1 MKGSTTKH
9 TSDRIERMKE
19 VAPEMYNFVKIVY
32 ELLTEDDD
40 SGERTMNW
48 HVTVDVARQILDRID
63 GKENGHD

>member
-1 MKGSTTKH
+1 MKRSTTKH
-9 TSDRIERMKE
+9 TSDRMERMKE

-48 HVTVDVARQILDRID
+48 NFAADVARQILDHID
-63 GKENGHD
+63 GKGEQQ

>member
-1 MKGSTTKH
+1 MKRSTTKH
-9 TSDRIERMKE
+9 TSDRMERMKE

-48 HVTVDVARQILDRID
+48 NFAADVARQILDRID
-63 GKENGHD
+63 GEENGHD